1 MFGRRSRLDEEVA
14 AHLDEEIAEN
24 VARGMDPDAARQ
36 AALRRFGN
44 VEAAK
49 ETVRERDP
57 LYWLDTFGQD
67 AGSRSG

>member
-1 MFGRRSRLDEEVA
+1 MALVR
-14 AHLDEEIAEN
+14 HLDEDIAEN

-49 ETVRERDP
+49 ETVQAAQRNSWRK
-57 LYWLDTFGQD
+57 LLGD
-67 AGSRSG
+67 AFYQRYLQETIKP